1 MATAQIEYI
10 KQLRTE
16 CTHLKSG
23 KNFIT
28 DAPTD
33 NKGNGDAFSPTDTVA
48 TALAS
53 CMLTIMGIYALEHDF
68 DLNQSKAIVTKHM
81 STETPRK
88 IDKIDI
94 EMTVSATKTLSI
106 KEKISLE
113 RAAKTCP
120 VALSL
125 RPEIEQNLKVSFSN

>member
-10 KQLRTE
+10 SQLRTE
-16 CTHLKSG
+16 CTHIKSG
-23 KNFIT
+23 KTFIT

-33 NKGNGDAFSPTDTVA
+33 NKGKGNAFSPTDTAA

-53 CMLTIMGIYALEHDF
+53 CMLTIMGIYAIEKDF
-68 DLNQSKAIVTKHM
+68 DLNGSKAIITKHM
-81 STETPRK
+81 SAEKPRK
-88 IDKIDI
+88 IIKIDI
-94 EMTVSATKTLSI
+94 DMTVSATKTLNK
-106 KEKISLE
+106 KEKLSIE

-125 RPEIEQNLKVSFSN
+125 HPEIEQNLKLSFVK

>member
-23 KNFIT
+23 KQFIT

-68 DLNQSKAIVTKHM
+68 DLNQSKAIATKIM

-88 IDKIDI
+88 IVRIDI
-94 EMTVSATKTLSI
+94 EMTISATKLLND
-106 KEKISLE
+106 KEKTILE
-113 RAAKTCP
+113 RVAKTCP

-125 RPEIEQNLKVSFSN
+125 HPSIEQNLKIKFAN

>member
-10 KQLRTE
+10 SQLRTE
-16 CTHLKSG
+16 CTHIKSG
-23 KNFIT
+23 KQFIT

-33 NKGNGDAFSPTDTVA
+33 NKGKGNAFSPTDTVA

-53 CMLTIMGIYALEHDF
+53 CMFTIMGIYAIEKDF
-68 DLNQSKAIVTKHM
+68 DLNGSKAIITKHM
-81 STETPRK
+81 SVEKPRK
-88 IDKIDI
+88 INKIDI
-94 EMTVSATKTLSI
+94 EMTVSATKTLNE
-106 KEKISLE
+106 KEKLSIE

-125 RPEIEQNLKVSFSN
+125 HPEIEQNLKLSFAN